1 MPPLVSVRC
10 IVYNHAPFLR
20 QCLDG
25 FVMQQTDFPFEVI
38 VHDDASTDGSADII
52 REYAER
58 YHDIIRPIYE
68 TENQYSKHDG
78 SLRRIMEEAMHPQS
92 RYIALCEG
100 DDCWT
105 DPHKLQLQVSFLE
118 THPDYIMS
126 SHVYTTLDM
135 ATGHSQVSNAYDEC
149 QFDDFQGKPY
159 HTFTLDDY
167 FRYWFVHTLTIVY
180 RRREYMDEST
190 RALYPYHIYDNIARY
205 YIIKQGK
212 CAYFR
217 CDMATYR
224 LHPGGIYSHRDNERW
239 RELFLGNNYV
249 LYQTEHDPNVL
260 HMLNRMWARQTAHF
274 LRHGRVGQAWRITRR
289 HVSIVPAGS
298 IFSYV
303 GYKIRKTLTGHDPL
317 VPHQTQ

>member
-1 MPPLVSVRC
+1 MTTPLLSVRC
-10 IVYNHAPFLR
+10 LCYNHAPYLR

-38 VHDDASTDGSADII
+38 IHDDASTDGSQDII

-58 YHDIIRPIYE
+58 YPDIIRPIYE
-68 TENQYSKHDG
+68 TENQYGKGKIFDIIN
-78 SLRRIMEEAMHPQS
+78 RAMHPDS
-92 RYIALCEG
+92 KYIALCEA

-118 THPDYIMS
+118 SHPDYVMS
-126 SHVYTTLDM
+126 SHIYTTMSID
-135 ATGHSQVSNAYDEC
+135 TGERKLTNDYADGHYDEYL
-149 QFDDFQGKPY
+149 GKPY
-159 HTFTLDDY
+159 RTFTLDDY
-167 FRYWFVHTLTIVY
+167 FHYWFVHTLTIVY
-180 RRREYMDEST
+180 RRRDYIDPAT
-190 RALYPYHIYDNIARY
+190 RARYPYSLFDNITRY

-212 CAYFR
+212 CAYFKV
-217 CDMATYR
+217 DMATYR

-260 HMLNRMWARQTAHF
+260 HMLNRMWVRQTAHF

-317 VPHQTQ
+317 VPHQAQ